1 MQLDNEFL
9 FNFNFAVGNTMQ
21 EDFGFLNV
29 NNCYSEKATTSTPT
43 PAELIDLET
52 TNSTSFSKN
61 SSQTTKV
68 KLEDSP
74 DINKWPFD
82 YGINFL

>member
-1 MQLDNEFL
+1 MPSIFL
-9 FNFNFAVGNTMQ
+9 LSPLVGNTMQ

-29 NNCYSEKATTSTPT
+29 NNCYSEKATTSNPT
-43 PAELIDLET
+43 PGELIDLET
-52 TNSTSFSKN
+52 TSAVFSKVP
-61 SSQTTKV
+61 KV

-74 DINKWPFD
+74 EVNKWPFN

>member
-1 MQLDNEFL
+1 
-9 FNFNFAVGNTMQ
+9 MQ

-29 NNCYSEKATTSTPT
+29 NNCYSEKATASTAHPN
-43 PAELIDLET
+43 ELIDLES
-52 TNSTSFSKN
+52 NISSTFNKSPL
-61 SSQTTKV
+61 QPTKV

-74 DINKWPFD
+74 DVNKWPFN

>member
-1 MQLDNEFL
+1 
-9 FNFNFAVGNTMQ
+9 MQ

-29 NNCYSEKATTSTPT
+29 NNCYSEKATTSTT
-43 PAELIDLET
+43 LIDLES
-52 TNSTSFSKN
+52 TNSSSFNKN
-61 SSQTTKV
+61 SLQPAKV

-74 DINKWPFD
+74 DVNKWPFN

>member
-1 MQLDNEFL
+1 
-9 FNFNFAVGNTMQ
+9 MQ

-29 NNCYSEKATTSTPT
+29 NTCYSEKATTSTST
-43 PAELIDLET
+43 TAELIDLES
-52 TNSTSFSKN
+52 TNGSSFIKN
-61 SSQTTKV
+61 TLQPARV

-74 DINKWPFD
+74 DINKWPFN

>member
-1 MQLDNEFL
+1 
-9 FNFNFAVGNTMQ
+9 MQ

-29 NNCYSEKATTSTPT
+29 NNCYSEKATTSTPH
-43 PAELIDLET
+43 PAELIDLEA
-52 TNSTSFSKN
+52 TNASAFSK
-61 SSQTTKV
+61 SSPTPAKV

-74 DINKWPFD
+74 DINKWPFN

>member
-1 MQLDNEFL
+1 
-9 FNFNFAVGNTMQ
+9 MQ

-29 NNCYSEKATTSTPT
+29 NNCYSEKATTSTPH
-43 PAELIDLET
+43 PAELIDLEAT
-52 TNSTSFSKN
+52 TA
-61 SSQTTKV
+61 TTFVKQLPAKV

-74 DINKWPFD
+74 DINKWPFN

>member
-1 MQLDNEFL
+1 
-9 FNFNFAVGNTMQ
+9 MQ

-29 NNCYSEKATTSTPT
+29 NNCYSEKATTSTS
-43 PAELIDLET
+43 AVVEDLDAT
-52 TNSTSFSKN
+52 IKPP
-61 SSQTTKV
+61 KI

-74 DINKWPFD
+74 EINKWPFN